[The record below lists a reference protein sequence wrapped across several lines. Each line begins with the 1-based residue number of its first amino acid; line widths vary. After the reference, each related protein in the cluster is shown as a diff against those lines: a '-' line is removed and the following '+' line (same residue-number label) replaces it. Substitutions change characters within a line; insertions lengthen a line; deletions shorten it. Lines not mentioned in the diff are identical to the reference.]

1 MASLDANF
9 SRLNQKKFKPNVLY
23 WVKVSSIYNNNT
35 KKRTI
40 PKKQITVR
48 RIANQISDGN
58 KDNVASSLAILKQ
71 QQYLLDDGA
80 GNYVVQQPAHESYR
94 NIDTNFARE
103 LIRTRNSETVMVYV
117 WMHRRWGNR
126 YQVAPTFTYKDILS
140 QVFQK
145 TYWNGQ
151 EDKRIRDIIGDLT
164 ASGLISY
171 VIQPVEL
178 LNGGKTFVRMLTNVR
193 EEFVVKN
200 AFKKADARIMGEE
213 NLALTSENI
222 DFSSLS
228 NSYIALFEN
237 YEVEEK

>member
-23 WVKVSSIYNNNT
+23 WVKVSSIYNKNT
-35 KKRTI
+35 KQRTI
-40 PKKQITVR
+40 LKKQTNVR
-48 RIANQISDGN
+48 RIASEIADGN

-71 QQYLLDDGA
+71 QKYLLDDGE
-80 GNYVVQQPAHESYR
+80 GRYIVQQPVHESYR
-94 NIDTNFARE
+94 NIDTDFAKE
-103 LIRTRNSETVMVYV
+103 LIRSRNSETVMVYV

-126 YQVAPTFTYKDILS
+126 YQKPPTFTYKDILS

-145 TYWNGQ
+145 EYWSGQ

-171 VIQPVEL
+171 VIQPVKL
-178 LNGGKTFVRMLTNVR
+178 INGGQTFIRMLTNVR

-200 AFKKADARIMGEE
+200 ALKEADKRIIGEE
-213 NLALTSENI
+213 NLALNSEDI

-228 NSYIALFEN
+228 DSYIALFDN
-237 YEVEEK
+237 TL